1 MTLDIKF
8 DINQPESIV
17 KEDALDKYQE
27 NAYLLGKIFSVSAIF
42 IFIIYLRMLK
52 MENHLKYQ
60 ARMMKPS
67 F

>member
-27 NAYLLGKIFSVSAIF
+27 NAYLLGKIFSVSIIF
-42 IFIIYLRMLK
+42 IFIFNLRMLK
-52 MENHLKYQ
+52 MENHQKNPAQ
-60 ARMMKPS
+60 MMKAS
-67 F
+67 